1 MSMVYRLCASE
12 RSGRPSYLSRTKHR
26 QNPKRPYA
34 PPPDAPSTQ
43 ADDPT
48 CRRKLADQVTE
59 MQRLS
64 DEVQTLK
71 QKIKSEKGKMK
82 DTAGELENLR
92 SEAAEAQKMAKLAQV
107 EEDDGR
113 ILPLYDW
120 GVESF
125 PSPQRFIYLIS
136 SCLFQV
142 YCLASVTWLNNQPG
156 GIPLRVGK

>member
-1 MSMVYRLCASE
+1 VKEATDRATFLAQNIVKTRNALMLLRQTHPSPRLTI
-12 RSGRPSYLSRTKHR
+12 PL
-26 QNPKRPYA
+26 
-34 PPPDAPSTQ
+34 
-43 ADDPT
+43 ADE
-48 CRRKLADQVTE
+48 KLADQVTE

-92 SEAAEAQKMAKLAQV
+92 SEAAEVEKMAKFAQV

-120 GVESF
+120 GVECF
-125 PSPQRFIYLIS
+125 PSPQPFIYLIS

-142 YCLASVTWLNNQPG
+142 YCLASATWLNHQLG
-156 GIPLRVGK
+156 RIPLRVGK